1 MVNSTL
7 SVVIR
12 SATTGIL
19 AVVSGSR
26 SHLWLYQHDNLKS
39 GSVFDILKEH
49 NADNAAYN
57 SRERELEH
65 AFTCQEG
72 TRRDVIAKIS
82 AWSKVENGPP
92 ICWLRGP
99 AGSGK
104 STVAHTIAAQCDH
117 NQRLAFSFF
126 FSRGKLDRSETT
138 KFIPTFAYQL
148 AKFFP
153 AIQTSMQQALAHD
166 PSILS
171 QRLGDQIKKLIIYP
185 VVIMTEPVAPMIVVI
200 DGLDE
205 CGEKDSLQELVR
217 LLVDSTNQCPFRF
230 LFTSRPEP
238 HIERTFESPS
248 TKCKAYFLSL
258 SDFSATDDIRSY
270 LRLHLSEI
278 REKEP
283 QLMRDVPKPWP
294 SQRDLEILVE
304 QSEGLFIYVSTLVGF
319 IGDGNGLP
327 QNKLQVAMKVHK
339 GVDPLYDHVLSEAR
353 KYDNF
358 EQVIGAIVYLR
369 RPLTIS
375 ELGWL
380 LQLESSSIRL
390 ALRGCQSIFTI
401 PGVDSDSVRPYHAS
415 LRDFLTDGN
424 RAKSHFLHPMKHH
437 AFILVDCLKSMAIN
451 LENSGE
457 GDVDLEYAHQ
467 NWCHHFSLALLH
479 HGEMGVIESKL
490 SDIEMFMRKLKKQ
503 WLKLWIYRL
512 ADFDT
517 VSHVCEDFNSVL
529 AKMMVC
535 LMFSEFGSAY

>member
-217 LLVDSTNQCPFRF
+217 LLVDSTTSVLFDFFLRADPSLILSGRLNLPRPNARHIFF
-230 LFTSRPEP
+230 LFRILVPPTIFAVTCGSTSRKYVKRNLNLCEMC
-238 HIERTFESPS
+238 R
-248 TKCKAYFLSL
+248 SL
-258 SDFSATDDIRSY
+258 GRHNETSKYWSNNQRVYSSMCP
-270 LRLHLSEI
+270 HLSG
-278 REKEP
+278 
-283 QLMRDVPKPWP
+283 
-294 SQRDLEILVE
+294 SLVTE
-304 QSEGLFIYVSTLVGF
+304 
-319 IGDGNGLP
+319 
-327 QNKLQVAMKVHK
+327 
-339 GVDPLYDHVLSEAR
+339 
-353 KYDNF
+353 
-358 EQVIGAIVYLR
+358 
-369 RPLTIS
+369 
-375 ELGWL
+375 
-380 LQLESSSIRL
+380 
-390 ALRGCQSIFTI
+390 
-401 PGVDSDSVRPYHAS
+401 
-415 LRDFLTDGN
+415 
-424 RAKSHFLHPMKHH
+424 
-437 AFILVDCLKSMAIN
+437 
-451 LENSGE
+451 
-457 GDVDLEYAHQ
+457 
-467 NWCHHFSLALLH
+467 
-479 HGEMGVIESKL
+479 
-490 SDIEMFMRKLKKQ
+490 
-503 WLKLWIYRL
+503 
-512 ADFDT
+512 T
-517 VSHVCEDFNSVL
+517 VSPKTSYRSL
-529 AKMMVC
+529 
-535 LMFSEFGSAY
+535 